1 MTQELDCSPAA
12 AMMIERMQTHP
23 EDFNYGGKLYHLS
36 ENGSLSKRDRK
47 ALDEAHDKYL
57 KEPNLMVWV
66 LETLMKPDDPK
77 EDDRV
82 LKFKAQGRYAV
93 GLGPNDPRL
102 LYGNAM
108 AGGIVEYD
116 PATYNPATNQQRITR
131 EIMEQRRIE
140 AQSRPTN
147 LLNKFFGR
155 GS

>member
-1 MTQELDCSPAA
+1 MTHELDCSPAA

-77 EDDRV
+77 EDERMPK
-82 LKFKAQGRYAV
+82 LTAQSRYAV
-93 GLGPNDPRL
+93 GLNDPRL
-102 LYGNAM
+102 IYGNVIKGE
-108 AGGIVEYD
+108 GGHAVTYD
-116 PATYNPATNQQRITR
+116 PNTYNPAINQQRIAR
-131 EIMEQRRIE
+131 EIMEQNHHVKTH
-140 AQSRPTN
+140 ST

>member
-1 MTQELDCSPAA
+1 MQEQELDCSPAA

-66 LETLMKPDDPK
+66 LETLMKPDDLK
-77 EDDRV
+77 EDERMPK
-82 LKFKAQGRYAV
+82 LTAQRMGQY
-93 GLGPNDPRL
+93 DPRL

-116 PATYNPATNQQRITR
+116 STTYNPATNQQLIAR
-131 EIMEQRRIE
+131 EMMGQHNRVET
-140 AQSRPTN
+140 QSRPAN
-147 LLNKFFGR
+147 LLNKLFRR
-155 GS
+155 GT